1 MTLYIGVDFHPH
13 QQTVAHCDTDDG
25 EIRFLTFKH
34 SDKRA
39 IESFYRGLREP
50 AVIGVEA
57 TGGLDWFEE
66 MIFENGHKLLVG
78 HPHEIR
84 RRAMSRHK
92 SDKRDAETIMDL
104 LVHDEFPKVWR
115 RDKRSR
121 ITLEMLR
128 FRQNLIKQRTSV
140 ANQLQAVAR
149 KRGLGRF
156 ATGTKKGRNLF
167 LATDL
172 SESDSYLRESL
183 YRLFD
188 ELTGQIEQV
197 DRRLQDLVRENED
210 AKRLM
215 THSGVGF
222 RTALAVTATL
232 GDVSRFRNIRQVSA
246 FVGLD
251 PLNKSTGENKR
262 IGHISKRGS
271 RVCRFLLG
279 QAAARSSDPRLRA
292 SYKRISS
299 RRTTAVAKVAA
310 ARRLLVNCYIML
322 RDGIDY
328 AEFIRRGEVGLHE
341 NTPASKVT
349 SATSIALS

>member
-13 QQTVAHCDTDDG
+13 QQTVASCDSSDG

-34 SDKRA
+34 SDKRS
-39 IESFYRGLREP
+39 IENFYRGLRER

-78 HPHEIR
+78 NPQKIR
-84 RRAMSRHK
+84 RRAISRHK

-104 LVHDEFPKVWR
+104 LVHDEFPEVWR
-115 RDKRSR
+115 RDQQSR
-121 ITLEMLR
+121 IALEMLR
-128 FRQNLIKQRTSV
+128 FRQNLVRQRTSV
-140 ANQLQAVAR
+140 ANQLQSVAR
-149 KRGLGRF
+149 KRGLSRF
-156 ATGTKKGRNLF
+156 ATSTKKGRNLF
-167 LATDL
+167 FAADL
-172 SESDSYLRESL
+172 SESDGYLRASL
-183 YRLFD
+183 YRLYD
-188 ELTGQIEQV
+188 DLSEQIGQV
-197 DRRLQDLVRENED
+197 DDRLQYLVLENEP

-215 THSGVGF
+215 THPGVGVK
-222 RTALAVTATL
+222 TALAVTATL

-251 PLNKSTGENKR
+251 PLNDSTGERLR
-262 IGHISKRGS
+262 IGRISKRGS
-271 RVCRFLLG
+271 KVCRFMLG

-322 RDGIDY
+322 REGIDY
-328 AEFIRRGEVGLHE
+328 AEFTRRGEVGLHVS
-341 NTPASKVT
+341 TPASK
-349 SATSIALS
+349 

>member
-1 MTLYIGVDFHPH
+1 MTVYIGVDFHPH
-13 QQTVAHCDTDDG
+13 QQTVACCDTDDG

-34 SDKRA
+34 SDKRS
-39 IESFYRGLREP
+39 IMGFYGRLRRP

-78 HPHEIR
+78 NPQKIR
-84 RRAMSRHK
+84 RRAISRHK
-92 SDKRDAETIMDL
+92 SDRRDAETIMDL
-104 LVHDEFPKVWR
+104 LIHNEFPEVWR
-115 RDKRSR
+115 RDRESR
-121 ITLEMLR
+121 TALEMLR
-128 FRQNLIKQRTSV
+128 FRQNLVKQRTSI
-140 ANQLQAVAR
+140 ANQLQALAR
-149 KRGLGRF
+149 KRGLPRF
-156 ATGTKKGRNLF
+156 GTRTKKGRALF
-167 LATDL
+167 LCVEL
-172 SESDSYLRESL
+172 SEADSYLRESL

-188 ELTGQIEQV
+188 DLSDQIERV
-197 DRRLQDLVRENED
+197 DGRLQDMASESEE

-215 THSGVGF
+215 THSGIGF

-232 GDVSRFRNIRQVSA
+232 GDVSRFNNIRQVSA

-251 PLNKSTGENKR
+251 PLNDSTGERVR
-262 IGHISKRGS
+262 IGRISKRGS

-322 RDGIDY
+322 RDRIDY
-328 AEFIRRGEVGLHE
+328 AEFTRRGEVGLHVL
-341 NTPASKVT
+341 TQASK
-349 SATSIALS
+349 

>member
-13 QQTVAHCDTDDG
+13 QQKVGSCDTNNG
-25 EIRFLTFKH
+25 EIKFLTFKH
-34 SDKRA
+34 SDKSR
-39 IESFYRGLREP
+39 IRSFYGGLKEP

-78 HPHEIR
+78 NPQKIR
-84 RRAMSRHK
+84 RRALSRHK
-92 SDKRDAETIMDL
+92 SDKRDAETILDL
-104 LVHDEFPKVWR
+104 LVHEEFPEVWR
-115 RDKRSR
+115 RDRRSR
-121 ITLEMLR
+121 IALEMLQ
-128 FRQNLIKQRTSV
+128 FRQNLVKQRTSV

-149 KRGLGRF
+149 KRGLSRF
-156 ATGTKKGRNLF
+156 TTSTKKGRNLF
-167 LATDL
+167 FAADL

-183 YRLFD
+183 YKLYD
-188 ELTGQIEQV
+188 NLSEQICQV
-197 DRRLQDLVRENED
+197 DGRLQDLVRENER
-210 AKRLM
+210 AKLLM
-215 THSGVGF
+215 THPGVGVK
-222 RTALAVTATL
+222 TAVAVTATL

-251 PLNKSTGENKR
+251 PLNDSTGERLR
-262 IGHISKRGS
+262 IGRISKRGS
-271 RVCRFLLG
+271 KVCRFLLG

-299 RRTTAVAKVAA
+299 RRRTAVAKVAA

-328 AEFIRRGEVGLHE
+328 AEFTRRGEVGLHE
-341 NTPASKVT
+341 NTPASK
-349 SATSIALS
+349 

>member
-13 QQTVAHCDTDDG
+13 QQTVASCDTSDG

-34 SDKRA
+34 SDKGS
-39 IESFYRGLREP
+39 IEKFYRGLREA

-78 HPHEIR
+78 NPQQIR
-84 RRAMSRHK
+84 RRAISRHK
-92 SDKRDAETIMDL
+92 SDKRDAETILDL
-104 LVHDEFPKVWR
+104 LVHNEFPEVWR
-115 RDKRSR
+115 RDKQSR
-121 ITLEMLR
+121 VALEMLR
-128 FRQNLIKQRTSV
+128 FRQNLVRQRTSV
-140 ANQLQAVAR
+140 ANQLQSVAR
-149 KRGLGRF
+149 KRGLPRF
-156 ATGTKKGRNLF
+156 TTSTKKGRSLF
-167 LATDL
+167 FSTEL
-172 SESDSYLRESL
+172 SESDGYLRESL
-183 YRLFD
+183 YRLYD
-188 ELTGQIEQV
+188 DLSEQIGEV
-197 DRRLQDLVRENED
+197 EGRLQHLVRDNET

-215 THSGVGF
+215 THPGVGVK
-222 RTALAVTATL
+222 TALAVTATL

-251 PLNKSTGENKR
+251 PLNDSTGERMR
-262 IGHISKRGS
+262 IGRISKRGS
-271 RVCRFLLG
+271 KVCRYLLG

-322 RDGIDY
+322 REGIDY
-328 AEFIRRGEVGLHE
+328 AEFTRRGEVGLHE
-341 NTPASKVT
+341 NTPAST
-349 SATSIALS
+349 

>member
-13 QQTVAHCDTDDG
+13 QQTVASCDTSDG

-34 SDKRA
+34 SDKSA

-66 MIFENGHKLLVG
+66 MIFENEHKLLVG
-78 HPHEIR
+78 DPQKIR
-84 RRAMSRHK
+84 RRAISRHK
-92 SDKRDAETIMDL
+92 SDKRDAGTILDL
-104 LVHDEFPKVWR
+104 LIHNEFPEVWR
-115 RDKRSR
+115 RDRESQ
-121 ITLEMLR
+121 TALEMLR
-128 FRQNLIKQRTSV
+128 FRQNLVRQRTSV
-140 ANQLQAVAR
+140 SNQLQALAR
-149 KRGLGRF
+149 KRGLPRF
-156 ATGTKKGRNLF
+156 GTRTKKGRTLF
-167 LATDL
+167 LTTEL

-188 ELTGQIEQV
+188 DLSEQIDRV
-197 DRRLQDLVRENED
+197 DGRLQVMASEREEV
-210 AKRLM
+210 KRLM

-232 GDVSRFRNIRQVSA
+232 GDVSRFNNIRQVSA

-251 PLNKSTGENKR
+251 PLNKSTGETKR
-262 IGHISKRGS
+262 IGQISKRGS

-322 RDGIDY
+322 RDRIDY
-328 AEFIRRGEVGLHE
+328 AEFTRRGEVGLHE
-341 NTPASKVT
+341 TTQASK
-349 SATSIALS
+349 

>member
-13 QQTVAHCDTDDG
+13 QQTVASCDTRDG

-34 SDKRA
+34 SDKSMIR
-39 IESFYRGLREP
+39 SFYGGLGEA

-66 MIFENGHKLLVG
+66 MIFENGHKLMVG
-78 HPHEIR
+78 NPHEIR

-92 SDKRDAETIMDL
+92 SDRRDAETILDL
-104 LVHDEFPKVWR
+104 LMHREFPEVWR
-115 RDKRSR
+115 RNQESR
-121 ITLEMLR
+121 IALEMLR
-128 FRQNLIKQRTSV
+128 FRQNLVKQRTSV
-140 ANQLQAVAR
+140 ANQLQALAR
-149 KRGLGRF
+149 KRGLPRF
-156 ATGTKKGRNLF
+156 GTRTKKGRTLF
-167 LATDL
+167 LAADL

-188 ELTGQIEQV
+188 DLSDQIERV
-197 DRRLQDLVRENED
+197 DGRLQGIASEIEE

-232 GDVSRFRNIRQVSA
+232 GDVSRFNNIRQVSA

-251 PLNKSTGENKR
+251 PLNKSTGETKR
-262 IGHISKRGS
+262 IGRISKRGS

-328 AEFIRRGEVGLHE
+328 AEFTRRGEVGLHE
-341 NTPASKVT
+341 NTPASK
-349 SATSIALS
+349 